1 MANLSNV
8 TPQTV
13 KRSSMAI
20 ILNSHTPQPRHCYLR
35 IGLSPIHKPQSTPTV
50 KAHTDAQ
57 AHLGPQPTTEPV
69 TTPIQTPPLGAI
81 QLLTDE
87 TSSVR
92 ALCAELMI
100 LTTALRPLA
109 EGLQMSTVKAV
120 YPKPT
125 RNYTP
130 RKTDQQVDPIPL
142 QDRKLI
148 SFKQAA
154 AIYPKSEQA
163 FRHIARQ
170 AEQYKK
176 YPKANI
182 PANGFEKCIV
192 RQMGS
197 RNIYLNAEAL
207 EIWMTCG
214 QGGER

>member
-8 TPQTV
+8 TPQTI
-13 KRSSMAI
+13 KRSSI
-20 ILNSHTPQPRHCYLR
+20 EILLNPHTPQPLHRLLH
-35 IGLSPIHKPQSTPTV
+35 IGPLPLLKPQSADTV
-50 KAHTDAQ
+50 KSHTDKQTQLAP
-57 AHLGPQPTTEPV
+57 LPTMEPV
-69 TTPIQTPPLGAI
+69 TTPSQPTPLDTT
-81 QLLTDE
+81 QLLADE
-87 TSSVR
+87 TISFR
-92 ALCAELMI
+92 ALFAELMI
-100 LTTALRPLA
+100 LATALRPLA
-109 EGLQMSTVKAV
+109 EGLQMSTAMAV
-120 YPKPT
+120 SPKPT

-192 RQMGS
+192 RQKGS

-214 QGGER
+214 QGGEQ